1 MKTKQLFGILLF
13 LCSIGFV
20 SCGDDDDNKNPEGSV
35 TLNMMNEGNGKT
47 LLGKSDVYIN
57 NSNNFK
63 TSTCYIADMGEAS
76 GLGTPVKPSLDNLA
90 NEMAVV
96 PGHLYHIY
104 DRNVLLDFPSGKR
117 AVMIESG
124 YYKAY
129 VISPITVDGTT
140 TGATLKFV
148 LAYPETNGLPEY
160 ETVMGNVDDV
170 GDEIEY
176 TLPKDAELRFSD
188 YLDSDSNSF
197 DIQFVNGKLKVEL
210 LESIN
215 HISGP
220 YGDYG
225 IFVRSGDAYTYVMF
239 KAGLKK

>member
-20 SCGDDDDNKNPEGSV
+20 SCGDDDDNKDPEGSV
-35 TLNMMNEGNGKT
+35 TLNMMNEGNG
-47 LLGKSDVYIN
+47 
-57 NSNNFK
+57 K

-104 DRNVLLDFPSGKR
+104 DRDVFLDFPSGKR
-117 AVMIESG
+117 AVIIESG

-160 ETVMGNVDDV
+160 ETVIGNVDDV

-176 TLPKDAELRFSD
+176 TLPKDAELLFSG
-188 YLDSDSNSF
+188 YLDSDRDSF
-197 DIQFVNGKLKVEL
+197 DIQFVNGKLKVKL
-210 LESIN
+210 LENIN